1 MGPYVFL
8 DPALVP
14 GQAEEL
20 QQGRGVRL
28 AGVGRQSPQLVGPEV
43 GDDGDI
49 ERGIQASGPRAASA
63 RARTAFRLE
72 SDTAM

>member
-1 MGPYVFL
+1 VGPYVFL

-14 GQAEEL
+14 GQADEL

-28 AGVGRQSPQLVGPEV
+28 ADVGRQGPQLVGPEA

-49 ERGIQASGPRAASA
+49 ERGDPLRQAPRVPAGTPA
-63 RARTAFRLE
+63 
-72 SDTAM
+72 